1 MNFGCPDTNLL
12 SLDVK
17 SRLVQVRKIGFSTIV
32 IMRDPAKLKKS
43 ESLEIRLPFP
53 TKQAFMARCRDDGR
67 SASDALRAFI
77 DGYLV
82 DETKARPAF
91 RGWRLVAAGS
101 AAALLAAAAAAP
113 TLARPSLAAAQSEAE
128 FKRLD
133 ANGDGK
139 LSLVEFQRLV
149 AKP

>member
-1 MNFGCPDTNLL
+1 
-12 SLDVK
+12 
-17 SRLVQVRKIGFSTIV
+17 
-32 IMRDPAKLKKS
+32 MREPAKLKKS

-82 DETKARPAF
+82 GEPRPARAAF
-91 RGWRLVAAGS
+91 RGWRVIAAGS
-101 AAALLAAAAAAP
+101 AAALMAAAAAAP
-113 TLARPSLAAAQSEAE
+113 TLARPAIAAVQTEAQ
-128 FKRLD
+128 FKKLD
-133 ANGDGK
+133 VNGDGK
-139 LSLVEFQRLV
+139 LSLAEFQRLA